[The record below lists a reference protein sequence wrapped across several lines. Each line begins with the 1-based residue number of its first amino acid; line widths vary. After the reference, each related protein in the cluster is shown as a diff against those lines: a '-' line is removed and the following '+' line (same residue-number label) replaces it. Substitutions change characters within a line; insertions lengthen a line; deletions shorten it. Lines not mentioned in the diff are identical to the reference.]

1 MDFNNSLF
9 TVGQFAKFNHIS
21 AQTLR
26 YYDQIGL
33 LKPSCYN
40 EQTGYRY
47 YTITQCATLD
57 IISHMKSLK
66 FSLKDIIWYL
76 KTNDQNWL
84 VNSLVEKQKAIEHD
98 ISHLCKL
105 NAVINRKLRDYRYY
119 SSYPRSG
126 TPFIEVIPQRYIF
139 KHDTGINYYYK
150 ENDTANYE
158 YMLRVFR
165 KKLAEY
171 KIPDEYYFNVSSI
184 MAQETL
190 LSGAFRTTE
199 LFVFI
204 DDNDFGLFPYTETI
218 PSNIYF
224 CMMCDDSKDETAY
237 INTMICQ
244 IKERGAKIVGPYI
257 CEVVSE
263 FLSVV
268 NDERQMI
275 LKLQIPITFDGLNTP
290 GSST

>member
-165 KKLAEY
+165 KNWRNIKSRMSITLMSAASWLRKHCCQVRLGQQNFSSSSMTMTLAFSHTQ
-171 KIPDEYYFNVSSI
+171 KQSHPIF
-184 MAQETL
+184 T
-190 LSGAFRTTE
+190 
-199 LFVFI
+199 
-204 DDNDFGLFPYTETI
+204 
-218 PSNIYF
+218 
-224 CMMCDDSKDETAY
+224 
-237 INTMICQ
+237 
-244 IKERGAKIVGPYI
+244 
-257 CEVVSE
+257 
-263 FLSVV
+263 SV
-268 NDERQMI
+268 
-275 LKLQIPITFDGLNTP
+275 
-290 GSST
+290 